1 MAASQLP
8 NIALDTVLLKVASR
22 CNINCTYCY
31 VYNMG
36 DDNWARQAKFMA
48 ADTQA
53 AVCTALAELR
63 ASQPTGFSVVLHG
76 GEPLLLGAAR
86 LGDLFAQ
93 LRSALPVSYPIS
105 LQTNGILLSSAILD
119 ACACYQVS
127 VAVSLDG
134 PAAVHDRARLTH
146 GGAGTFAQVM
156 AGYELLRAHPEAA
169 FLNAGLLAVIDPT
182 TNPAEVYAFFKTVGA
197 PSVDFL
203 YRDGNHTR
211 LPPGKATLASLEYGT
226 WMAGLLAT
234 YLQDPDP
241 LPIRVLDDML
251 KTLLGGQVSKEG
263 LGVTDFGILIID
275 TDGTLMKNDT
285 LKSTYNGADQFA
297 AEQNIRTTNLREFLG
312 SVEFQRYRQQQ
323 RPAAAKCLGCPQ
335 LAVCGGGMLLHR
347 WSEATG
353 FANPSVYCADQ
364 LHLIGTMRQALALY
378 DLSYVDYVPA

>member
-1 MAASQLP
+1 MAASQP
-8 NIALDTVLLKVASR
+8 ANVALDTVLLKVASR

-36 DDNWARQAKFMA
+36 DDNWAQQAKFMA
-48 ADTQA
+48 ADTQT
-53 AVCTALAELR
+53 AVCAALAELR
-63 ASQPTGFSVVLHG
+63 ASQPTGFSTVLHG

-86 LGDLFAQ
+86 LQSLFAQ
-93 LRSALPVSYPIS
+93 LRAVLPVSYPVS
-105 LQTNGILLSSAILD
+105 LQTNGILLSPAIID
-119 ACACYQVS
+119 VCARYQVS
-127 VAVSLDG
+127 VAISLDG

-156 AGYELLRAHPEAA
+156 TGYDLLRTHPEAA

-182 TNPAEVYAFFKTVGA
+182 SNPAEVYAFFKTVGA

-211 LPPGKATLASLEYGT
+211 LPPGKAAPASLEYGT
-226 WMAGLLAT
+226 WMAGLLTA
-234 YLQDPDP
+234 YLHDPDP

-251 KTLLGGQVSKEG
+251 KTLLGGHVSKEG

-297 AEQNIRTTNLREFLG
+297 TGRNIRTTNLREFLG
-312 SVEFQRYRQQQ
+312 SAEFQRYRQQQ
-323 RPAAAKCLGCPQ
+323 RPVAAKCLNCPE

-347 WSEATG
+347 WSEAAG

-364 LHLIGTMRQALALY
+364 LHLIGSMRQALALY
-378 DLSYVDYVPA
+378 DLTYADYVSA